1 MAPPVNVVT
10 KLKVQL
16 KLAIARLRM
25 VQQRDEQLSKTQR
38 RAMAQLLE
46 VGKIDS
52 ARIRVENIIRS
63 DITTELHEILEL
75 YCELLIARAGL
86 LEGSTCDP
94 GLEEAVKSIIY
105 AAPKTEIKEL
115 QVVRT
120 LLAEKYGKEFVMTAM
135 DNSDGKVSDKVVKK
149 LSVVPPKEE
158 LVVGY
163 LEEIAKAYNVD
174 WPKRPQAAEPPD
186 LLDDD
191 DDDDNP
197 SGGIGVKIPEGPL
210 GNSTKV
216 AKEQEELSKA
226 TPPRTIG
233 GPSSPLTVT
242 PPRMTTDNVHPKVTL
257 NSLEL
262 KPNKKMD
269 AAAQKKPGG
278 KGPGGNVPDITEL
291 ERREGC
297 DFLAHEGYDKGPVL
311 ASFSNHQNEYLKC
324 FPDGKREFNYARR
337 DIEIHFKKLVDQ
349 PRRASAHSAT
359 ATSSTFNEHLLQTRA
374 PLSSSASQQSDLQ
387 SRRSSFDKSKY
398 DGVSSERLE
407 WLSAQNEE
415 ETIFVMPPPAAAPAV
430 PTGDYL
436 CKRCERPGH
445 FVQDCD
451 TNSNPSFDSPP
462 PKSYVC
468 HNCGEAGTH
477 YRNACPIK
485 PSSKGRSRKK
495 SKSLKSEPGS
505 DSFARRSSL
514 SKTLGD
520 PQSHQTTMDA
530 QDDRLAHQAAAPMG
544 GILHTQGGA
553 VTSARNRKPSVQQ
566 TSRGSDG
573 HINEDRA
580 AFIQNCTDRYRPSAN
595 AGGSTVRSRSSSVA
609 PIDGRSRRSRRDS
622 NRRLDSYRP
631 ETKMKLETARKDSN
645 KTVTGTNTSR
655 GSLQQSQSSI
665 AASDG
670 RLSPWSDI
678 HTPPTKRVRRD
689 SPPPAGLPW
698 DDAESLF
705 EQPNVGQLNQ
715 PTTTTSFPSGQ
726 QHATQ
731 FQPVNRDAMEEDF
744 IPLTSE
750 EEWEQAGIEA
760 DAFLEN
766 FGIEL
771 ASYGYVQPSS
781 TPSNRP
787 MPFTSP
793 GSNITGHNNSAN
805 EFGPGISQYAT
816 FAETE
821 AVIAEES
828 KGNDN
833 DDSACSLMSSP
844 VPRGAIS
851 PDTDGDVC
859 MTNAAEGSVKTLTE
873 GQAIVPYQTVKPLQR
888 DPPYDPRVKALFQGR
903 EHENVYVNVAG
914 RNTAMDMY
922 EDEET
927 RAAKRMSRLTVK
939 DSASSKCED

>member
-1 MAPPVNVVT
+1 MSRD
-10 KLKVQL
+10 
-16 KLAIARLRM
+16 KLAALDLTPR
-25 VQQRDEQLSKTQR
+25 
-38 RAMAQLLE
+38 
-46 VGKIDS
+46 
-52 ARIRVENIIRS
+52 
-63 DITTELHEILEL
+63 
-75 YCELLIARAGL
+75 
-86 LEGSTCDP
+86 
-94 GLEEAVKSIIY
+94 
-105 AAPKTEIKEL
+105 EL
-115 QVVRT
+115 Q
-120 LLAEKYGKEFVMTAM
+120 
-135 DNSDGKVSDKVVKK
+135 DVSQ
-149 LSVVPPKEE
+149 S
-158 LVVGY
+158 
-163 LEEIAKAYNVD
+163 
-174 WPKRPQAAEPPD
+174 R
-186 LLDDD
+186 
-191 DDDDNP
+191 
-197 SGGIGVKIPEGPL
+197 
-210 GNSTKV
+210 
-216 AKEQEELSKA
+216 
-226 TPPRTIG
+226 
-233 GPSSPLTVT
+233 
-242 PPRMTTDNVHPKVTL
+242 
-257 NSLEL
+257 
-262 KPNKKMD
+262 
-269 AAAQKKPGG
+269 
-278 KGPGGNVPDITEL
+278 L
-291 ERREGC
+291 ERKLLRSSRHVIDKPTFLGIYTKWMTLQIPRLGYHSALDSTVIYREGC
-297 DFLAHEGYDKGPVL
+297 DFLAREGYDKGPVL

-374 PLSSSASQQSDLQ
+374 PLSSPASQQSDLQ

-415 ETIFVMPPPAAAPAV
+415 EAISVMPPPAAAPAV

-445 FVQDCD
+445 FVQDCE

-477 YRNACPIK
+477 YKNACSIK

-495 SKSLKSEPGS
+495 SKSSKAEPGS
-505 DSFARRSSL
+505 DSFTRRSSL
-514 SKTLGD
+514 SKTLGG

-530 QDDRLAHQAAAPMG
+530 QEDRLAHQAAAPMG

-553 VTSARNRKPSVQQ
+553 VTSARNRKPSIQQ

-595 AGGSTVRSRSSSVA
+595 AGGSTVRSRSSSIA

-655 GSLQQSQSSI
+655 GSLQHSQSSI
-665 AASDG
+665 VASDG

-715 PTTTTSFPSGQ
+715 PATTTSFPSGQ

-888 DPPYDPRVKALFQGR
+888 NPPYDPRVKALFQGR

-927 RAAKRMSRLTVK
+927 RAARRMSRLTVK